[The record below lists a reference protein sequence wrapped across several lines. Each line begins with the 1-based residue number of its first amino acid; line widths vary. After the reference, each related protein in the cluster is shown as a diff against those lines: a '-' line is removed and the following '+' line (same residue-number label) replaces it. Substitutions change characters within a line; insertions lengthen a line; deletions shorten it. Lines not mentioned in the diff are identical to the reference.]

1 MTNNLIKAD
10 IIEARINK
18 IIFDIH
24 EDTQKLYQQ
33 SRSEIKHSNI
43 IDQLGRANQNK
54 MFINTLE
61 KMKEELRAFYE

>member
-24 EDTQKLYQQ
+24 EDTQKLY
-33 SRSEIKHSNI
+33 
-43 IDQLGRANQNK
+43 
-54 MFINTLE
+54 
-61 KMKEELRAFYE
+61 